1 MKFGSGCFGSFVL
14 TIGLLFRHHKS
25 KLSFFF
31 KKKDMKCN
39 YHQPYLVRPEALA
52 CLSQTHHLILLTLT
66 ESFQDDKKTHEVFFV
81 SID

>member
-1 MKFGSGCFGSFVL
+1 
-14 TIGLLFRHHKS
+14 
-25 KLSFFF
+25 
-31 KKKDMKCN
+31 MKCN